1 MDLKKTVKVKKAIS
15 GKSFRL
21 IDFHIYNQSPEPES
35 DDSGTDSYK
44 PKTSKTFEP
53 TNFVI
58 QMFGINEKAKLV
70 AYISTII
77 NHSSIFALVMI
88 GNKKIRL
95 TYYVIF
101 AEKLDDFIARLS

>member
-1 MDLKKTVKVKKAIS
+1 MKKPIKPNHHYYIMDLKKTVKVKKAIS

-58 QMFGINEKAKLV
+58 QMFGINEKGETCCV
-70 AYISTII
+70 Y
-77 NHSSIFALVMI
+77 
-88 GNKKIRL
+88 
-95 TYYVIF
+95 
-101 AEKLDDFIARLS
+101 LDNYQPF